1 MFFTQSQANETL
13 IYKVEPAIVAEAC
26 QTALKQVGHVKKV
39 SRETGTIAGAIGFF
53 GTVHANF
60 RKISHHADGT
70 ELHIQMEAKVGPFE
84 TGGAAQE
91 GLSKFW
97 GTLGK
102 DSSLAGAATGGW

>member
-53 GTVHANF
+53 WYCSRKFSNIPSCGRYRASYSNGGQSRTV
-60 RKISHHADGT
+60 
-70 ELHIQMEAKVGPFE
+70 
-84 TGGAAQE
+84 
-91 GLSKFW
+91 
-97 GTLGK
+97 
-102 DSSLAGAATGGW
+102 